1 METPDATTTPTG
13 EPVMTLDREAF
24 LNLHETGGWANFLAI
39 LGFIM
44 IGFLVLLGFFVGAVL
59 STLPMGESGLPFP
72 TSVFTAF
79 YFLIAVIYFFPVYY
93 LYKFAVGVRQGIP
106 ARNSQQ
112 VGAAL
117 RNLKSHYKFVG
128 IMTITMFI
136 LYIVGILLFMALGAG
151 KMMGDSVNA

>member
-1 METPDATTTPTG
+1 METPDSPTTPTG
-13 EPVMTLDREAF
+13 EPGLTLDREAF

-44 IGFLVLLGFFVGAVL
+44 VGFLVLLGFFVGAIL
-59 STLPMGESGLPFP
+59 STLPMRESGVPFP
-72 TSVFTAF
+72 TSVFTAI

-93 LYKFAVGVRQGIP
+93 LYKFATGVRQGIP

-112 VGAAL
+112 VGEAL

-128 IMTITMFI
+128 IMTIAMFV
-136 LYIVGILLFMALGAG
+136 LYIVFILLFIALGAG
-151 KMMGDSVNA
+151 KMMGNSVNA